1 LKGRQFNRDPR
12 DKPLVIK
19 EAWLRHAYLYMNLYG
34 VPLDGS
40 KILSPN
46 GTKLWDELQ
55 SFKYRFVVDNHSP
68 WEKFAKDE
76 TYAGV
81 AFVLATTAKNERD
94 RLLTLFEDD
103 HGHRKEFSNVFFFG
117 AKIDKITEKGYMQ
130 GNVMLERLDRDAISL
145 KDKGKLDTIGNMLS
159 PLGFRRPMDEP
170 DEELERLKVLR
181 QRGQDALQKEIED
194 KAQKCFKN
202 YRLCTEVARMSLA
215 LLLEKEP
222 AARHTFDRKGSA
234 NSFSDA
240 GLVEDALFLKARIW
254 SEDWG
259 VREMATYCNVGSF
272 RKIIPSILKEIS
284 P

>member
-1 LKGRQFNRDPR
+1 MTTR

-19 EAWLRHAYLYMNLYG
+19 EAWLRHACLYMNLYG
-34 VPLDGS
+34 VPLDES

-46 GTKLWDELQ
+46 GTKLWNEFQ
-55 SFKYRFVVDNHSP
+55 GFKYRFVVDNHSP

-117 AKIDKITEKGYMQ
+117 AQIDEVTEQGYMVK
-130 GNVMLERLDRDAISL
+130 GKVMLERLDRDAISL
-145 KDKGKLDTIGNMLS
+145 KDKGKLDTIGSMLS
-159 PLGFRRPMDEP
+159 PLGFRRPKEEP
-170 DEELERLKVLR
+170 DKELERLQALR
-181 QRGQDALQKEIED
+181 QRGQDVLQKDIED
-194 KAQKCFKN
+194 KAPKCFKN
-202 YRLCTEVARMSLA
+202 YRLSAEVARMSLA

-222 AARHTFDRKGSA
+222 AARHTFDKKGSV

-240 GLVEDALFLKARIW
+240 GLVKDALFLKAWIW

-259 VREMATYCNVGSF
+259 ARKMASYCNVRAF
-272 RKIIPSILKEIS
+272 RKIIPSILKEFS